1 MYDMKD
7 LLHAS
12 AALCALSMVLCA
24 GCAADKPGSESGA
37 EKTGMESSVRQE
49 ILHGMAAYAPSVL
62 EAAGEESFLS
72 GTTEDKADVGAE
84 VCHVLLSG
92 SAAEEDAGGQDA
104 EGPAGTGT
112 VLTSPE
118 SGHPARQDPP
128 DTGTVQTPEA
138 ADIVRIRDYIPDIQ
152 VDLKYAT
159 DDNFTGQVIY
169 DFSDAW
175 LRYGTV
181 LKLEAAQKAA
191 REHGMTLLCWDAF
204 RPVSAQFRLW
214 EAYPDSTYVANPNTG
229 YSSHSRG
236 NTVDITIVSSD
247 GTAIEMPTGF
257 DDFSSLADRDY
268 SDCSQT
274 AAGHARL
281 LEQIMEEAGFK
292 PYFGEWWHFSDT
304 ETYPVA
310 AAPLEMG

>member
-112 VLTSPE
+112 VLTSRNQGIRP
-118 SGHPARQDPP
+118 G
-128 DTGTVQTPEA
+128 
-138 ADIVRIRDYIPDIQ
+138 RIRRTQGLCRRRKRRILCGSGII
-152 VDLKYAT
+152 
-159 DDNFTGQVIY
+159 FRIY
-169 DFSDAW
+169 
-175 LRYGTV
+175 
-181 LKLEAAQKAA
+181 
-191 REHGMTLLCWDAF
+191 
-204 RPVSAQFRLW
+204 RL
-214 EAYPDSTYVANPNTG
+214 
-229 YSSHSRG
+229 
-236 NTVDITIVSSD
+236 I
-247 GTAIEMPTGF
+247 
-257 DDFSSLADRDY
+257 
-268 SDCSQT
+268 
-274 AAGHARL
+274 
-281 LEQIMEEAGFK
+281 
-292 PYFGEWWHFSDT
+292 
-304 ETYPVA
+304 
-310 AAPLEMG
+310 

>member
-1 MYDMKD
+1 MRS
-7 LLHAS
+7 LLYAS
-12 AALCALSMVLCA
+12 AAFCALSIVFCA
-24 GCAADKPGSESGA
+24 GCAAGTASSESI
-37 EKTGMESSVRQE
+37 EKKTMMESSVPQE
-49 ILHGMAAYAPSVL
+49 TAACAPAVL
-62 EAAGEESFLS
+62 ETEKEPFPS
-72 GTTEDKADVGAE
+72 GTGEDTTEVRIRTEA
-84 VCHVLLSG
+84 HRVLLSG
-92 SAAEEDAGGQDA
+92 SAAEEAGRETI
-104 EGPAGTGT
+104 EGPAGTGDA
-112 VLTSPE
+112 LFSPE
-118 SGHPARQDPP
+118 PDHPARQDPP
-128 DTGTVQTPEA
+128 GADIKHTPDA
-138 ADIVRIRDYIPDIQ
+138 ADIVRIRDYIPDIK
-152 VDLKYAT
+152 VELKYAT

-191 REHGMTLLCWDAF
+191 KEHGMTLLCWDAF

-214 EAYPDSTYVANPNTG
+214 EVYPDSTYVANPNTG

-257 DDFSSLADRDY
+257 DDFSALADRDY
-268 SDCSQT
+268 SDCSQ
-274 AAGHARL
+274 AAAEHARL

-304 ETYPVA
+304 ETYPVET
-310 AAPLEMG
+310 APPEME

>member
-1 MYDMKD
+1 MKD

-12 AALCALSMVLCA
+12 AALCALSMALCA
-24 GCAADKPGSESGA
+24 GCAADKPVSESGA

-49 ILHGMAAYAPSVL
+49 ILHGIAAYAPSVL
-62 EAAGEESFLS
+62 EAAGEESLLS

-92 SAAEEDAGGQDA
+92 SAAEEDAGGQGA
-104 EGPAGTGT
+104 EGPAGTGA
-112 VLTSPE
+112 VLTLPE

-128 DTGTVQTPEA
+128 DTETVQTPDA

-310 AAPLEMG
+310 AAPPEME